1 MPKYNVD
8 KTFWRKGL
16 EIKAGGNVILTETEA
31 KYLGHVVSAYKPDQA
46 VIPAAPAPAPVEEA
60 AAPAPATVAVVEEQP
75 ARHAKR
81 KRHDDSAH

>member
-8 KTFWRKGL
+8 KAFWRKGL
-16 EIKAGGNVILTETEA
+16 EVKAGGNVTLTETEA

-46 VIPAAPAPAPVEEA
+46 VNPAVPAPAPVEEA
-60 AAPAPATVAVVEEQP
+60 VAPAPATVAVVEEQP